1 MPGFYSEM
9 DCLINTSTF
18 RETCGLPIMEAAA
31 AGRLVIS
38 ANIGIV
44 DHLHESPGI
53 IVPEDEDNFIKASTH
68 VINYYKHD
76 DVSFA
81 NHCKK
86 AQEFAREHYDWSA
99 VIDDWVDVIAG

>member
-9 DCLINTSTF
+9 DCLINTSTYK
-18 RETCGLPIMEAAA
+18 ETCGLPIMEAAA

-44 DHLHESPGI
+44 DHLHKSPGI
-53 IVPEDEDNFIKASTH
+53 IVPEDEDNFIKASSC
-68 VINYYKHD
+68 VINYYKSD
-76 DVSFA
+76 DVLC

-86 AQEFAREHYDWSA
+86 E
-99 VIDDWVDVIAG
+99 IAENTMIGLLLLMTGLM